1 MNKVRGSIESARDA
15 VASARYALRWT
26 IKSRFISA
34 AICFMVAAFL
44 LFVDS
49 GWEGPFHRLDP
60 YFAIAAAICWA
71 AIGLVMAHAGIRN
84 SPAVPTRHEA
94 SA

>member
-26 IKSRFISA
+26 IKGRYISA
-34 AICFMVAAFL
+34 AICFALAAFL

-49 GWEGPFHRLDP
+49 DWEGPLHMLEP
-60 YFAIAAAICWA
+60 YFSISAAICWIY
-71 AIGLVMAHAGIRN
+71 IGLGMAYAGFRN
-84 SPAVPTRHEA
+84 KPAVPTSNEA
-94 SA
+94 ST